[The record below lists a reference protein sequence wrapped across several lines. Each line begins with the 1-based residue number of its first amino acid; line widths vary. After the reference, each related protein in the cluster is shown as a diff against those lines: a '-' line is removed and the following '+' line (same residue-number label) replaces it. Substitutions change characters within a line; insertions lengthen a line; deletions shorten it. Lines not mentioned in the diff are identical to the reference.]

1 MSTSEQVK
9 QSEVKQEQGEASPT
23 PTKTVTKQKDPKRV
37 AMRRQLGLKSKE
49 YKLKKQEMMKSE
61 KQVVNR
67 EDESYSS
74 SGNPSSLVVMG
85 AGGVVLVLGLGY
97 FVYTKFK
104 SSLHL
109 PTLTPA
115 IIEQKDSFEQ
125 ETRRDTETLS
135 PTPSKIPKLTGVV
148 DME

>member
-1 MSTSEQVK
+1 LT
-9 QSEVKQEQGEASPT
+9 AT
-23 PTKTVTKQKDPKRV
+23 TKTVTKQKDPKRV
-37 AMRRQLGLKSKE
+37 AMGRQLGLRRKE

-61 KQVVNR
+61 NHDLEGEEPKF
-67 EDESYSS
+67 S
-74 SGNPSSLVVMG
+74 SGNPSSLAVIG

-115 IIEQKDSFEQ
+115 II
-125 ETRRDTETLS
+125 
-135 PTPSKIPKLTGVV
+135 
-148 DME
+148 